1 MTSDAKL
8 PGYSATDVITVDS
21 AALSI
26 QLAPTDLIDPAS
38 FDETRRQQADVIA
51 AGASVID
58 SNAIATFGAA
68 PQRKLSGFLDQL
80 LAATRADEIEVAGAL
95 VSELATD
102 IKALDLPAVKR
113 ESEGKRGPL
122 AGLPLI
128 GQYYSA
134 IRRFR
139 ALHTKVADHLAE
151 IERRADTHLGKLK
164 ASNAGLDRLLDATEA
179 NLRELEVWVAGGQ
192 QALLQAPP
200 APMQSS
206 ACPPKVPPRP
216 RPVAAWSA

>member
-1 MTSDAKL
+1 MTSDAKM

-80 LAATRADEIEVAGAL
+80 LAATRADEIGLGVLEQL
-95 VSELATD
+95 V
-102 IKALDLPAVKR
+102 V
-113 ESEGKRGPL
+113 GPY
-122 AGLPLI
+122 APTGL
-128 GQYYSA
+128 G
-134 IRRFR
+134 
-139 ALHTKVADHLAE
+139 
-151 IERRADTHLGKLK
+151 G
-164 ASNAGLDRLLDATEA
+164 LLDGA
-179 NLRELEVWVAGGQ
+179 
-192 QALLQAPP
+192 
-200 APMQSS
+200 
-206 ACPPKVPPRP
+206 
-216 RPVAAWSA
+216 